1 MPKGWPQDQT
11 DLRRPYSDE
20 DSTSPGQA
28 GDGRADSVRRGG
40 WDFGPNHPSGPLPI
54 GPVRDSRRGRSS
66 RRSRE
71 GDWPTALDMGPG
83 DEDYDWIRYLG
94 EAGPAQDTRPSAGQT
109 RSGRQ
114 RGQDSEPERRLPRR
128 HARPD
133 PSGPAAG
140 SDETASWPS
149 DPGPQRPARHRHS
162 APPNP
167 ALPDPGRVVP
177 APIDDLHLA
186 PERGRAPRRPQGD
199 FPPAP
204 TGPGARGSHRRAA
217 PPAESTDPGPGRSRW
232 PSAGTEGDTRW
243 PTGPVE
249 RIRPGSPPSPQ
260 ARSGQARARQAW
272 ADDTWVGERR
282 PRDARPAALSAGLAV
297 AEPMAPTTPPVKP
310 AKQSRAAR
318 RAAVQQVTAPKTVTA
333 PRTAR
338 IPAKRKGSHRGVV
351 LTFALLGAVCLA
363 GGGFAGWKVL
373 HKSLPAHAISTPQ
386 QLLGYT
392 QEPKLA
398 NSMGATKLRDEIVAK
413 SNGEASHVSAT
424 VYEDSSGAAAKTG
437 PQIILFI
444 GGNLSGSAD
453 SFISSF
459 TGMLHGAFI
468 TSAGKLG
475 GHAACVPGYSGHPA
489 ECAWADNDTFGLI
502 SSPTLSAA
510 DLGNQLRA
518 FRPLVEHVVK

>member
-177 APIDDLHLA
+177 APIDALHLA

-217 PPAESTDPGPGRSRW
+217 PPQKAPIPVRVAAGGRQQAPRAILAGRLDRLSEFGRAHRRLRKRVAGRRVPGRRGPTTRGSANDAPAMRGRPLLAPGW
-232 PSAGTEGDTRW
+232 PLPNPW
-243 PTGPVE
+243 HLP
-249 RIRPGSPPSPQ
+249 
-260 ARSGQARARQAW
+260 
-272 ADDTWVGERR
+272 RR
-282 PRDARPAALSAGLAV
+282 PLSPRSNLV
-297 AEPMAPTTPPVKP
+297 PPG
-310 AKQSRAAR
+310 
-318 RAAVQQVTAPKTVTA
+318 A
-333 PRTAR
+333 PR
-338 IPAKRKGSHRGVV
+338 
-351 LTFALLGAVCLA
+351 
-363 GGGFAGWKVL
+363 
-373 HKSLPAHAISTPQ
+373 
-386 QLLGYT
+386 
-392 QEPKLA
+392 
-398 NSMGATKLRDEIVAK
+398 
-413 SNGEASHVSAT
+413 
-424 VYEDSSGAAAKTG
+424 
-437 PQIILFI
+437 
-444 GGNLSGSAD
+444 
-453 SFISSF
+453 
-459 TGMLHGAFI
+459 
-468 TSAGKLG
+468 
-475 GHAACVPGYSGHPA
+475 YS
-489 ECAWADNDTFGLI
+489 
-502 SSPTLSAA
+502 
-510 DLGNQLRA
+510 R
-518 FRPLVEHVVK
+518 